1 MPTDV
6 LQRPFQPLNPISD
19 QAPVSLDLGFAWASS
34 ANSAA
39 KTLQV
44 RPLAGQTRQQV
55 FVLSQFDLKS
65 ALFGLGSA
73 GEDIQNQRG
82 PVDDFYV
89 SQSVFQVALLGRR
102 QFVVADERVESASLG
117 QLFQLLQFALAN
129 VDVGR
134 PVNALKHRTDNL
146 SARAVGQLAKL
157 SQRVLNS
164 PSRPASLHLNT
175 HEICALFALGGPF

>member
-1 MPTDV
+1 MPTHI

-19 QAPVSLDLGFAWASS
+19 QPPVSLDLSFAWTSG

-55 FVLSQFDLKS
+55 FVLSQFNLKS
-65 ALFGLGSA
+65 ALFGLCSA

-82 PVDDFYV
+82 PVNYFYV

-102 QFVVADERVESASLG
+102 QFVVTDERVESTGLS

-134 PVNALKHRTDNL
+134 LLYALKHRTDNL
-146 SARAVGQLAKL
+146 SARAGGQLAKL
-157 SQRVLNS
+157 SQ
-164 PSRPASLHLNT
+164 
-175 HEICALFALGGPF
+175 